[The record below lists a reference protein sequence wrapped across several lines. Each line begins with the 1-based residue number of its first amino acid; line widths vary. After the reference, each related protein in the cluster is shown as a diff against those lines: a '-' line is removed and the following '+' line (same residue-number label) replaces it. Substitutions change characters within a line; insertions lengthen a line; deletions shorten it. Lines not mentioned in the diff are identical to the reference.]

1 MDIRRMSNLASKVV
15 WITGAGSGIGEATAL
30 TLASAGATVVL
41 TGRREAPLQ
50 SVSERITSGGGVAV
64 VAPGDLSDSLAVDKI
79 VSDIVARQGRI
90 DVLVN
95 NAGLNIKDRSAG
107 VLKPDGIDAIISSN
121 LSAAFYCVTAVLPI
135 MRRQQ
140 DGFLVHTASW
150 LGRHSH
156 PMAGPA
162 YSAAKHAVVA
172 MSHAIN
178 MDEFVNG
185 IRSCALCPGEVATPV
200 LENRPVPVTSEDRAK
215 MLQPQDLADI
225 ILMGC
230 LLPARVCLN
239 EVLISPTWNRM
250 FLPSESAGLVS
261 AAVAS

>member
-1 MDIRRMSNLASKVV
+1 MGSLEAKVV
-15 WITGAGSGIGEATAL
+15 WITGGGSGIGEATAL
-30 TLASAGATVVL
+30 TLAEAGATVVL
-41 TGRREAPLQ
+41 TGRKETTLR
-50 SVSERITSGGGVAV
+50 SVCERIQAAGGVAV
-64 VAPGDLSDSLAVDKI
+64 VAPGDLSDSDTVDRIVSGIVDK
-79 VSDIVARQGRI
+79 QGRI
-90 DVLVN
+90 DILVN
-95 NAGLNIKDRSAG
+95 NAGINIKDRSTG
-107 VLKPDGIDAIISSN
+107 VLRPEGVDAIISSN

-135 MRRQQ
+135 MRDQK
-140 DGFLVHTASW
+140 DGFLIHTASW
-150 LGRHSH
+150 LGRYSH

-178 MDEFVNG
+178 MDEFMNG

-200 LENRPVPVTSEDRAK
+200 LENRPVPVSSEERLR

-239 EVLISPTWNRM
+239 EILISPTWNRM
-250 FLPSESAGLVS
+250 FLSQERAGLISSPVS
-261 AAVAS
+261 A